1 MNINF
6 SRSFNE
12 IQIYLLNLLYFKNT
26 HKNINKMIYGIK

>member
-12 IQIYLLNLLYFKNT
+12 IQIYLLNLLYFKNI